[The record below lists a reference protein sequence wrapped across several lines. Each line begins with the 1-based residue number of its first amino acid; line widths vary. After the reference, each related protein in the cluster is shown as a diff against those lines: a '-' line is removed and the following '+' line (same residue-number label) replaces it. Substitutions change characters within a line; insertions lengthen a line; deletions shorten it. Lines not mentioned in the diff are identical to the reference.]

1 MSNTVSDDLVSA
13 ALGLARERNQGV
25 ADVPLTAIAAA
36 AGISRSTLLRRL
48 GGTRRALDEAV
59 QSAGI
64 DPGGRPPVRERAI
77 EAAGRLISERGL
89 ATVTLEAVAS
99 EAGCSLPSLHA
110 VFEGRDGLLAAV
122 FERFSPVRDLELL
135 MADRPDD
142 LRETVRGCYRAL
154 IAAVGQEPNVMPAL
168 VADLFGNPHGPARP
182 VWEREVLPR
191 MLASVGAWLTDE
203 TEAGRIRPLPLPLLV
218 QLLISPLA
226 VHMITRPLL
235 ESVWGSDYP
244 TVDEAAATFADSF
257 LRAVAQPDAAPTH
270 ERPVDAG
277 ATTGAE
283 RKG

>member
-1 MSNTVSDDLVSA
+1 MSSTVSEDLVA
-13 ALGLARERNQGV
+13 AAVRAARDRNLGV

-59 QSAGI
+59 ESAGI

-89 ATVTLEAVAS
+89 ATVTLDAVAS

-110 VFEGRDGLLAAV
+110 VFDGRDGLLAAV
-122 FERFSPVRDLELL
+122 FERYSPMRDLELL
-135 MADRPDD
+135 MADRPED
-142 LRETVRGCYRAL
+142 LGETVRGCYRAL
-154 IAAVGQEPNVMPAL
+154 ITAVGQEPNVMPAL

-203 TEAGRIRPLPLPLLV
+203 MQAGRIRPLPLPLVV
-218 QLLISPLA
+218 QMLIGPLA

-235 ESVWGSDYP
+235 VSVWGSGFP
-244 TVDEAAATFADSF
+244 TVDEAAATFADAF
-257 LRAVAQPDAAPTH
+257 LRAVGQSGAAGNELP
-270 ERPVDAG
+270 RADAG
-277 ATTGAE
+277 PATADE
-283 RKG
+283 RKD